1 MYFYFIFYTVL
12 FSSSLPVIFLLKNS
26 KKIEEINEENKLFV
40 LFLIFRFLTDISVFI
55 FSKIYGNSFPVF
67 YFSVICEFLI
77 LISLFD
83 KAYSIKYRKL
93 LYLIGF
99 ISLIIDL
106 LLTMS
111 LFTDNVYS
119 TLITFFLIIVIA
131 GRMIITNNTSPKNEL
146 LVYSIFLYY
155 ILALSYTFFQKF
167 NFQTELLNDIAFYFF
182 ALATFLFNISLSFVV
197 CTVKRR

>member
-26 KKIEEINEENKLFV
+26 AKIEEFYEENKLFI

-77 LISLFD
+77 LVNLFD
-83 KAYSIKYRKL
+83 KVYPIKHKKF
-93 LYLIGF
+93 LYLLGF

-106 LLTMS
+106 LLTMN
-111 LFTDNVYS
+111 LFSDNVYS
-119 TLITFFLIIVIA
+119 TLITFVLIIGIT
-131 GRMIITNNTSPKNEL
+131 GKIIISNNTTRENEL

-167 NFQTELLNDIAFYFF
+167 NFQTELLNDLAFYFF
-182 ALATFLFNISLSFVV
+182 ALATFVFNISLTYVV
-197 CTVKRR
+197 CTVKPR

>member
-26 KKIEEINEENKLFV
+26 AKIEEFYEENKLFI

-77 LISLFD
+77 LVNLFD
-83 KAYSIKYRKL
+83 KVYPLKHKKF
-93 LYLIGF
+93 LYLLGF

-106 LLTMS
+106 LLTMN
-111 LFTDNVYS
+111 LFSDNVYS
-119 TLITFFLIIVIA
+119 TLITFVLIIGIT
-131 GRMIITNNTSPKNEL
+131 GKIIISNNTTRENEL

-167 NFQTELLNDIAFYFF
+167 NFQTELLNDLAFYFF
-182 ALATFLFNISLSFVV
+182 ALATFVFNISLTYVV
-197 CTVKRR
+197 CTVKPR

>member
-77 LISLFD
+77 LVSLFD

-119 TLITFFLIIVIA
+119 TLITFFLIIVIT

>member
-26 KKIEEINEENKLFV
+26 TKIEEFYEENKLFI

-77 LISLFD
+77 LVNLFD
-83 KAYSIKYRKL
+83 KVYPLKHKKF
-93 LYLIGF
+93 LYLLGF

-106 LLTMS
+106 LLTMN
-111 LFTDNVYS
+111 LFSDNVYS
-119 TLITFFLIIVIA
+119 TLITFVLIIGIT
-131 GRMIITNNTSPKNEL
+131 GKIIISNNTTCENEL

-167 NFQTELLNDIAFYFF
+167 NFQTELLNDLAFYFF
-182 ALATFLFNISLSFVV
+182 ALATFVFNISLTYVV
-197 CTVKRR
+197 CTVKPR

>member
-12 FSSSLPVIFLLKNS
+12 FSSSLPVIFLLKS
-26 KKIEEINEENKLFV
+26 SAKIEEFYEENKLFI

-77 LISLFD
+77 LVNLFD
-83 KAYSIKYRKL
+83 KVYPLKHKKF
-93 LYLIGF
+93 LYLLGF

-106 LLTMS
+106 LLTMN
-111 LFTDNVYS
+111 LFSDNVYS
-119 TLITFFLIIVIA
+119 TLITFVLIIGIT
-131 GRMIITNNTSPKNEL
+131 GKIIISNNTTRENEL

-167 NFQTELLNDIAFYFF
+167 NFQTELLNDLAFYFF
-182 ALATFLFNISLSFVV
+182 ALATFVFNISLTYVV
-197 CTVKRR
+197 CTVKPR

>member
-26 KKIEEINEENKLFV
+26 TKIEEFYEENKLFI

-77 LISLFD
+77 LVNLFD
-83 KAYSIKYRKL
+83 KVYPLKHKKF
-93 LYLIGF
+93 LYLLGF

-106 LLTMS
+106 LLTMN
-111 LFTDNVYS
+111 LFSDNVYS
-119 TLITFFLIIVIA
+119 TLITFVLIIGIT
-131 GRMIITNNTSPKNEL
+131 GKIIISNNTTRENEL

-155 ILALSYTFFQKF
+155 ILALSYTFFQK
-167 NFQTELLNDIAFYFF
+167 
-182 ALATFLFNISLSFVV
+182 
-197 CTVKRR
+197 

>member
-26 KKIEEINEENKLFV
+26 AKIEEFYEENKLFI

-77 LISLFD
+77 LVNLFD
-83 KAYSIKYRKL
+83 KVYPLKHKKF
-93 LYLIGF
+93 LYLLGF
-99 ISLIIDL
+99 ISSIIDL
-106 LLTMS
+106 LLTMN
-111 LFTDNVYS
+111 LFSDNVYS
-119 TLITFFLIIVIA
+119 TLITFVLIIGIT
-131 GRMIITNNTSPKNEL
+131 GKIIISNNTTRENEL

-182 ALATFLFNISLSFVV
+182 ALATFVFNISLSYVV
-197 CTVKRR
+197 CTVKPR

>member
-26 KKIEEINEENKLFV
+26 TKIEEFYEENKLFI

-77 LISLFD
+77 LVNLFD
-83 KAYSIKYRKL
+83 KVYPLKHKKF
-93 LYLIGF
+93 LYLLGF
-99 ISLIIDL
+99 ISSIIDL
-106 LLTMS
+106 LLTMN
-111 LFTDNVYS
+111 LFSDNVYS
-119 TLITFFLIIVIA
+119 TLITFVLIIGIT
-131 GRMIITNNTSPKNEL
+131 GKIIISNNTTRENEL

-182 ALATFLFNISLSFVV
+182 ALATFVFNISLSYVV
-197 CTVKRR
+197 CTVKPR

>member
-26 KKIEEINEENKLFV
+26 TKIEEFYEENKLFI

-77 LISLFD
+77 LVNLFD
-83 KAYSIKYRKL
+83 KVYPLKHKKF
-93 LYLIGF
+93 LYLLGF

-106 LLTMS
+106 LLTMN
-111 LFTDNVYS
+111 LFSDNVYS
-119 TLITFFLIIVIA
+119 TLITFVLIIGIT
-131 GRMIITNNTSPKNEL
+131 GKIIISNNTTCENEL

-167 NFQTELLNDIAFYFF
+167 NFQTELLNDLAFYFF
-182 ALATFLFNISLSFVV
+182 ALATFVFNISLSYVV
-197 CTVKRR
+197 CTVKPR

>member
-77 LISLFD
+77 LVSLFD

-197 CTVKRR
+197 CTVKQR

>member
-26 KKIEEINEENKLFV
+26 TKIEEFYEENKLFI

-77 LISLFD
+77 LVNLFD
-83 KAYSIKYRKL
+83 KVYPLKHKKF
-93 LYLIGF
+93 LYLLGF
-99 ISLIIDL
+99 ISSIIDL
-106 LLTMS
+106 LLTMN
-111 LFTDNVYS
+111 LFSDNVYS
-119 TLITFFLIIVIA
+119 TIITFVLIIGIT
-131 GRMIITNNTSPKNEL
+131 GKIIISNNTTRENEL

-182 ALATFLFNISLSFVV
+182 ALATFVFNISLSYVV
-197 CTVKRR
+197 CTVKPR

>member
-77 LISLFD
+77 LVSLFD

>member
-77 LISLFD
+77 LVNLFD
-83 KAYSIKYRKL
+83 KAYSLKYRKL

-119 TLITFFLIIVIA
+119 TLITFFLIIVIT
-131 GRMIITNNTSPKNEL
+131 GKMIITNNTSPKNEL

>member
-26 KKIEEINEENKLFV
+26 TKIEEFYEENKLFI

-77 LISLFD
+77 LVNLFD
-83 KAYSIKYRKL
+83 KVYPLKHKKF
-93 LYLIGF
+93 LYLLGF

-106 LLTMS
+106 LLTMN
-111 LFTDNVYS
+111 LFSDNVYS
-119 TLITFFLIIVIA
+119 TLITFVLIIGIT
-131 GRMIITNNTSPKNEL
+131 GKIIISNNTTRENEL

-167 NFQTELLNDIAFYFF
+167 NFQTELLNDLAFYFF
-182 ALATFLFNISLSFVV
+182 ALATFVFNISLTYVV
-197 CTVKRR
+197 CTVKPR